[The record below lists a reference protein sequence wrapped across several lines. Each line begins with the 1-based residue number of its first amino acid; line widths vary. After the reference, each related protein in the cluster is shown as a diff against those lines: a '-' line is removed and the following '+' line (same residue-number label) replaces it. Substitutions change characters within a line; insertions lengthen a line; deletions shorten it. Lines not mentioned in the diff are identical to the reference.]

1 MSSYKVVIVGG
12 GPVGA
17 LTGLYAA
24 QRGFQVEIY
33 EMRDGASALLS
44 APLMHFPVTFSS
56 NGWLYM

>member
-17 LTGLYAA
+17 LAGLYAA

-33 EMRDGASALLS
+33 EMRDGASTLLS
-44 APLMHFPVTFSS
+44 ASLLHFPVPFCS